1 MSDFVLDFGSP
12 EAAEVAFKALGF
24 WDSTNEAPI
33 TVGSL
38 TGGGGASFFLKVF
51 GPADGVGYG
60 ARLRLN
66 GVDPF
71 VIGLLQIPPGVTVYP
86 ETKYLADG
94 VTIDASYAQPPYG
107 QIA

>member
-1 MSDFVLDFGSP
+1 MSDFVLDFGTP
-12 EAAEVAFKALGF
+12 DAAVLAYQALGF
-24 WDSTNEAPI
+24 WDAVNSVPI
-33 TVGSL
+33 TKGPL
-38 TGGGGASFFLKVF
+38 TGGQGASFFMEIF
-51 GPADGVGYG
+51 GAAPGIGYG

-66 GVDPF
+66 GIDPF
-71 VIGLLQIPPGVTVYP
+71 ATGLFQIPAGVTVYP